1 MLLKSYWV
9 SWPQH
14 KPGAEKTEIT
24 TQTENRTQDNKDK
37 CHLIYLHLCETG
49 RLTSLGFSL
58 FPTPHRMTNV
68 KGHRAAE
75 PPKPQAPTLPSCH
88 PKDGGGRQQKT
99 TWHTVQTEQFSPSAN
114 RLFLFGIQECLF
126 QKLPSG
132 LKIIINKNLNW
143 QGPGWGN
150 CSYVLSEGWGGTHRN
165 TWLLQPSP
173 SALH

>member
-14 KPGAEKTEIT
+14 KLGAQNTET
-24 TQTENRTQDNKDK
+24 ATQSENENTGQQKDK

-75 PPKPQAPTLPSCH
+75 PLKPQTPTLPSCH

-99 TWHTVQTEQFSPSAN
+99 TWHCPHRRTVLSLCEQIVLVWN
-114 RLFLFGIQECLF
+114 RRMPLSKTSFRF
-126 QKLPSG
+126 KNN
-132 LKIIINKNLNW
+132 NKNLSW
-143 QGPGWGN
+143 QGPGWGK
-150 CSYVLSEGWGGTHRN
+150 CSYVLSEETRVAHTKTHECYN
-165 TWLLQPSP
+165 PAP
-173 SALH
+173 PF

>member
-14 KPGAEKTEIT
+14 KLGAEKMETT
-24 TQTENRTQDNKDK
+24 TQSENENTGQQKDK

-58 FPTPHRMTNV
+58 FPTPHRMTGV

-75 PPKPQAPTLPSCH
+75 PLKPQTPTLTSCH
-88 PKDGGGRQQKT
+88 PKDGGGRQLKT
-99 TWHTVQTEQFSPSAN
+99 TWHTVQTRTALPSAN

-143 QGPGWGN
+143 QGPGWGK
-150 CSYVLSEGWGGTHRN
+150 CSSVLSEETREAHTKTPDCYN
-165 TWLLQPSP
+165 PIPPL
-173 SALH
+173 